1 MRKKRYYTDEE
12 IITDQYTIG
21 QQYMT
26 NDRREYIG
34 LYHKY
39 LTGEIYTERIY
50 IPNKSRIL
58 VPYETESADV
68 KFFRLSKSKTKTKF
82 QTPKQYNISITT
94 NNIKNKS
101 LTRNILKNV
110 STNQLIEIDSKT
122 VNLYRQK
129 KIDNNLYQLITFKW
143 VITGP
148 VNTVNENGVTKLGVV
163 EQNINEIQKKSKEMP
178 ELLQY
183 ISSYSQYYTDTTYTT
198 SNNIN

>member
-26 NDRREYIG
+26 NDRIEYIG

-58 VPYETESADV
+58 VPYETESADA
-68 KFFRLSKSKTKTKF
+68 KFFRLSKPKTKTKF
-82 QTPKQYNISITT
+82 QTPKQHNISITT

>member
-26 NDRREYIG
+26 NDRIEYIG

-198 SNNIN
+198 LNNIN